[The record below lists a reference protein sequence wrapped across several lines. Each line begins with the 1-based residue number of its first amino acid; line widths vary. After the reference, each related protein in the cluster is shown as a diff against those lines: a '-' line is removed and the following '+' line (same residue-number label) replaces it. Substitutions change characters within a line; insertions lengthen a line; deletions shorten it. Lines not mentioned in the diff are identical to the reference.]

1 MIQTVSGG
9 HGSGKE
15 DGAPLAV
22 TISNDAANSKSMEIG
37 SDWAGQTF
45 YDILGNCSD
54 TVTIDEDGW
63 GDFPVSEKSVSVWT
77 IQD

>member
-1 MIQTVSGG
+1 MFIGRKLYEKKIFERPAYAV
-9 HGSGKE
+9 HG
-15 DGAPLAV
+15 
-22 TISNDAANSKSMEIG
+22 SNDAANNKSMEIG